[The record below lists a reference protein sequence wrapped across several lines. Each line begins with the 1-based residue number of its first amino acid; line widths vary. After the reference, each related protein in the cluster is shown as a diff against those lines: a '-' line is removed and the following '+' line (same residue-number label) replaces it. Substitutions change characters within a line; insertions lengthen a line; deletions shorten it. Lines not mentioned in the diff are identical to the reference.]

1 MKRISSAILHMRAN
15 SMWFASFASISFMSL
30 AAGTHVKSGMEL
42 LTSDNFRHVACIQSV
57 TLDM

>member
-1 MKRISSAILHMRAN
+1 MKRISFAILCMRAN
-15 SMWFASFASISFMSL
+15 SMWFTYFASISFMSL
-30 AAGTHVKSGMEL
+30 AAGIHVKSGIEL